1 MRIAERIPWHPI
13 CLGGGYVALFWVN
26 AAVSP
31 FAGIRSLL
39 VTLLAIAACQ
49 LLLTLLIRDAR
60 RAALVTTALLLVL
73 ASKTVFMAV
82 GDAPEAMGTGLA
94 ALWLALISMA
104 AILVG
109 RIVWRRAREWTLE
122 GATYVLNVFSA
133 VFIVVVIVS
142 AVIQGRVGMIID
154 DLDQGHPW
162 TESATPISRTGDQS
176 GLPDIYVLL
185 LDGYAGAKALERVYG
200 FDNAPF
206 VDALERRG
214 FETASASRSD
224 YLWTH
229 LTLMS
234 MFHRDYLE
242 RVPGVDP
249 LRRPGAPL
257 HPLVRQLIND
267 NPSFDDLRAK
277 GYAIYATVIPIEQYV
292 MRKADFL
299 IEGGHV
305 NDIEVELLAA
315 TFAGDVLNVARPE
328 FAAGEHRSEILEDL
342 AALPV
347 IAAEGH
353 GSPRF
358 VFAHVM
364 SPHHPV
370 VWDADGSPVNP
381 SLVDSFYADTFIQQ
395 GVSEQQFIDD
405 YVGQIEHLNELV
417 LETLDELA
425 AASDPSSPPVIILMS
440 DHGSAMGID
449 PDHAE
454 TGDVDE
460 RTSNFFAAL
469 TPGRESVFP
478 EDITPVNIMRLLEDA
493 YLGTEFGEVEP
504 LAEGLHI
511 SPDELGE

>member
-13 CLGGGYVALFWVN
+13 CLGAGYVALFWVN

-39 VTLLAIAACQ
+39 VTVLAIAACQ
-49 LLLTLLIRDAR
+49 VLLTLVLRDAR

-73 ASKTVFMAV
+73 GSKIVFMAV
-82 GDAPEAMGTGLA
+82 GDAPEAMGPWVA
-94 ALWLALISMA
+94 ALWLALIALA
-104 AILVG
+104 AIVIG
-109 RIVWRRAREWTLE
+109 RIVWRRAREWTVE

-142 AVIQGRVGMIID
+142 AVVQGRVGMIID
-154 DLDQGHPW
+154 DLDQGRPW
-162 TESATPISRTGDQS
+162 TEATAGPTTNEHSD
-176 GLPDIYVLL
+176 LPDIYVLL
-185 LDGYAGAKALERVYG
+185 LDGYPGIRAMERVYG
-200 FDNAPF
+200 FDNTPF
-206 VDALERRG
+206 VEDLERRG
-214 FETASASRSD
+214 FDVANASRSD

-242 RVPGVDP
+242 RVPSVAPMRDP
-249 LRRPGAPL
+249 DTPP
-257 HPLVRQLIND
+257 HPLVRQVMND
-267 NPSFDDLRAK
+267 NPTFADLRAK
-277 GYAIYATVIPIEQYV
+277 GYSIYATVIPMEQYAL
-292 MRKADFL
+292 RKADFL
-299 IEGGHV
+299 IEGGHI
-305 NDIEVELLAA
+305 NELEVELLAT

-347 IAAEGH
+347 IAAEEH

-381 SLVDSFYADTFIQQ
+381 PIVDTFYGDTLVEQ
-395 GVSEQQFIDD
+395 GVPQEQFIQDH
-405 YVGQIEHLNELV
+405 VGQIEYLNGLV
-417 LETLDELA
+417 LDTIDELR
-425 AASDPSSPPVIILMS
+425 AASDSSSPPVVLLMS
-440 DHGSAMGID
+440 DHGSALGIH

-469 TPGRESVFP
+469 TPGRQSPFP

-493 YLGTEFGEVEP
+493 YLGTDFGEVQP
-504 LAEGLHI
+504 MADGLNI
-511 SPDELGE
+511 GPDELGE